1 MTNGS
6 KRNNAR
12 RERRLAMGQAI
23 LEGVVAIPAIVK
35 FIEWMV
41 GILQNWM

>member
-12 RERRLAMGQAI
+12 RERRLSMGQAM
-23 LEGVVAIPAIVK
+23 LDGLVAISAIVK

-41 GILQNWM
+41 GILQYWM